1 MGDTG
6 FATTNGANGYSF
18 GDSTGLRVLIAGA
31 GIGGLSAAI
40 ALRNQG
46 HDVQVFEQASSIR
59 GIGYGI
65 HLAPNGVGLLRFL
78 GLHPELGGAVPM
90 NKIRFFRHTG
100 EQFAAEDRKI
110 TADKWQNE
118 WLLASRVNLL
128 GELLRL
134 ATTTEGKGKP
144 VTVHTSSK
152 IRSVDPKKGTLELED
167 GSMIQG
173 DIVIGADGVYSRV
186 RDAITKI
193 APYRSSHNC
202 FRIMFSRKDL
212 EKDPSVHLP
221 PDETMD
227 MIYGPQT
234 KTIIYTT
241 LDNTKYN
248 CVVTHKAELTAGHV
262 EDPKQKLLQICEG
275 HDAKFIN
282 LFQKAEPASL
292 KVWPLYDMDTLPTFA
307 KDRLAIIGDAAHP
320 FTPHL
325 AQGAVMALEDAI
337 AVSVMLSPGVTPAEV
352 PERLQLFNNARHERG
367 TFIQKLSLV
376 VGGDRVDQT
385 EVKGP
390 KSLSVQKNLDL
401 ALSHDE
407 HHASKQLLREWQ
419 WHRARNVSWLQ
430 PMVFG
435 PVMERMDNLGR
446 MSDTKASP
454 SIVTATIKFRTSATL
469 LRSMF
474 PNNDYAF
481 TKPDTVAIV
490 SICVQNFSNVG
501 WLAGGG
507 HDSLAFY
514 IHDVQRKPPQE
525 GKSAEVGSYCP
536 IMFDNLADAVVF
548 QREKCGFPKVYSDIS
563 CTSEANHYQAR
574 MSWRGAEWAVLDLEN
589 ILPEADIQEKEQQH
603 SDTAPGI
610 PVRNYMPGSG
620 EPLPGST
627 AKQHQDAD
635 AEYDIFH
642 IPGREMTE
650 GAVRSRA
657 TSAEIQIKDLGFDVL
672 PTLHHIVGRLAELP
686 IFSIVEAT
694 VVTQQG

>member
-1 MGDTG
+1 MGDAG
-6 FATTNGANGYSF
+6 FTTTNGAYDHSPR
-18 GDSTGLRVLIAGA
+18 DSAGLRVLITGA

-40 ALRNQG
+40 ALRKQG

-90 NKIRFFRHTG
+90 NNIRFFRHTG
-100 EQFAAEDRKI
+100 EQFSHEDRKA
-110 TADKWQNE
+110 TACKWQNE
-118 WLLASRVNLL
+118 WLLASRINLL

-144 VTVHTSSK
+144 VTVHTSNK
-152 IRSVDPKKGTLELED
+152 IQSVDPEKGTIELEE
-167 GSMIQG
+167 GSVIQG
-173 DIVIGADGVYSRV
+173 DVVIGADGVHSRA
-186 RDAITKI
+186 RNAITKTT
-193 APYRSSHNC
+193 PYRSSHNC

-212 EKDPSVHLP
+212 ECDPSIHLP
-221 PDETMD
+221 TDETMD
-227 MIYGPQT
+227 MIYSPQT

-248 CVVTHKAELTAGHV
+248 CVVTHKAELTAEHV

-282 LFQKAEPASL
+282 LFKKADPESL

-307 KDRLAIIGDAAHP
+307 KGRLAIIGDAAHP

-325 AQGAVMALEDAI
+325 AQGAVMAMEDAI
-337 AVSVMLSPGVTPAEV
+337 AVSVMLSPGVTAAEV
-352 PERLQLFNNARHERG
+352 PERLQLFNKARHERG

-376 VGGDRVDQT
+376 VGGDRVEQG
-385 EVKGP
+385 ENKGT

-407 HHASKQLLREWQ
+407 RHASTQLLREWQ
-419 WHRARNVSWLQ
+419 WQRAKNVSQLQ
-430 PMVFG
+430 PTVFG
-435 PVMERMDNLGR
+435 PVMNRTDNLGR
-446 MSDTKASP
+446 LSGTKASP
-454 SIVTATIKFRTSATL
+454 STMTATIKFRTSATL

-474 PNNDYAF
+474 PNKHYAF
-481 TKPDTVAIV
+481 EKPDTVALV
-490 SICVQNFSNVG
+490 SLCVQNFRNVD

-514 IHDVQRKPPQE
+514 IHDVQYTPPQE
-525 GKSAEVGSYCP
+525 GKSPIVGSYCP

-574 MSWRGAEWAVLDLEN
+574 INWRGAEWAVLDLEDL
-589 ILPEADIQEKEQQH
+589 IPDADIQEKERQQ
-603 SDTAPGI
+603 SGAAPGI
-610 PVRNYMPGSG
+610 LVHKYMPAFS
-620 EPLPGST
+620 EPLHGST
-627 AKQHQDAD
+627 AKQDQD
-635 AEYDIFH
+635 
-642 IPGREMTE
+642 TE
-650 GAVRSRA
+650 CDVLYTSEKGTTEHTVRSRA
-657 TSAEIQIKDLGFDVL
+657 TSAKIQIKDLGFDVL
-672 PTLHHIVGRLAELP
+672 PTLHHIVGCLAELP
-686 IFSIVEAT
+686 IFSIVGASI
-694 VVTQQG
+694 VTQKG